1 MGLFLAA
8 VNNEGD
14 KSLTFVDKME
24 TRRGKAGRLKG
35 RGKKRGQESEGRGS
49 SKRRG

>member
-8 VNNEGD
+8 VNNEGY

-24 TRRGKAGRLKG
+24 TWREKAGRLKG
-35 RGKKRGQESEGRGS
+35 GKKGQESERRA